1 MADKSRMLRQHEALR
16 VPQGWIGQA
25 KDFVIQLERI
35 FTDIYQKLHKPT
47 WRGYQIVGYKYEYS
61 NLAAGAA
68 LYITGNDFV
77 QNDDVTKHVETPDGY
92 VAAAVRNVLTGDGS
106 VDMAAVRIS
115 ATGEDWLLKL
125 RNNGSSAKSGTAY
138 LTILYL
144 QTGNPE

>member
-1 MADKSRMLRQHEALR
+1 MAGNNKMLRQHESLR

-25 KDFVIQLERI
+25 KDFVVQLERI

-47 WRGYQIVGYKYEYS
+47 WRGYEIIGYKYDYT
-61 NLAAGAA
+61 NLAAGTT

-77 QNDDVTKHVETPDGY
+77 RNDDATKHVETPNGY
-92 VAAAVRNVLTGDGS
+92 VAAAIRNVLTGD
-106 VDMAAVRIS
+106 AAVDLAAFRIS
-115 ATGEDWLLKL
+115 VVGDEWLVKI
-125 RNNGSSAKSGTAY
+125 RNTSTLTKNGTVY